1 MCDSNHVRVTTKTLE
16 DFGFNMSVSINGEK
30 VGDKTVLNDKHLKME
45 VFQLMLATHA
55 SGDAA
60 FEIGG
65 DKGSSFMG
73 EFCQDVDSMLDSI
86 AIIHDLPFEVQEDDR
101 HGF

>member
-1 MCDSNHVRVTTKTLE
+1 
-16 DFGFNMSVSINGEK
+16 
-30 VGDKTVLNDKHLKME
+30 
-45 VFQLMLATHA
+45 MLATHA

-60 FEIGG
+60 FEIGV
-65 DKGSSFMG
+65 DKGASFMG